1 MASWYGLGADLVVLV
16 HTGFVFFVLL
26 GGVLVFR
33 WPRLVWVHW
42 PSVLWAVGIEWRGA
56 VCPLTP
62 LENWLLRQAG
72 GAGYSGD
79 FIQHYFLPVLYP
91 IGLTREIQVILGV
104 VALGVN
110 VGVYTCLWRFRR
122 SQNVG

>member
-1 MASWYGLGADLVVLV
+1 MP
-16 HTGFVFFVLL
+16 
-26 GGVLVFR
+26 GG
-33 WPRLVWVHW
+33 
-42 PSVLWAVGIEWRGA
+42 
-56 VCPLTP
+56 T
-62 LENWLLRQAG
+62 
-72 GAGYSGD
+72 GYSGD

>member
-1 MASWYGLGADLVVLV
+1 VADWYGLGADLVVVV
-16 HTGFVFFVLL
+16 HTGFVLFVLL

-42 PSVLWAVGIEWRGA
+42 PSVLWAVWIEWQGTI
-56 VCPLTP
+56 CPLTP

-79 FIQHYFLPVLYP
+79 FIQHHLLPVLYP
-91 IGLTREIQVILGV
+91 VGLTREIQVILGAV
-104 VALGVN
+104 TLGVN
-110 VGVYTCLWRFRR
+110 VGVYVCLWRFRR
-122 SQNVG
+122 SRNVG